1 MIAIAQKVEHYE
13 IAGYGSTRTH
23 AQMMANHEAADLLDE
38 TLEEEK
44 AANQRL
50 NELARSVINDRAF
63 SASKKTRTAG
73 GAGRR

>member
-1 MIAIAQKVEHYE
+1 
-13 IAGYGSTRTH
+13 
-23 AQMMANHEAADLLDE
+23 LD
-38 TLEEEK
+38 EEK

-63 SASKKTRTAG
+63 STSKKTRTAG